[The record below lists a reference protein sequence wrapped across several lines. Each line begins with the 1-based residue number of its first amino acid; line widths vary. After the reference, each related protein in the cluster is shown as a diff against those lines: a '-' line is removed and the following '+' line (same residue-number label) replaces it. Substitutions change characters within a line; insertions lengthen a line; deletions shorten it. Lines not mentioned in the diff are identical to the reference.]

1 MRLVI
6 FLASLLITFSAF
18 AEQDKY
24 QFDDK
29 EQAVRFSELTK
40 ELRCPKC
47 QNQTK
52 IGRASC
58 RERV

>member
-18 AEQDKY
+18 AEQDNY

-29 EQAVRFSELTK
+29 EQAVRFSELTTG
-40 ELRCPKC
+40 LTYC
-47 QNQTK
+47 QK
-52 IGRASC
+52 
-58 RERV
+58 